1 MSPILQIRN
10 LKIREM
16 MYTESKSLYQL
27 VALRGLYR
35 SLYSTAPSSNSCP
48 VTKFLTLIS
57 ELFCLPLS
65 LTVIVSFLCV
75 CNSKVKNP
83 NHLPLNKKKNII
95 DVFNSKD
102 MVMAAGRK
110 QGR

>member
-1 MSPILQIRN
+1 M
-10 LKIREM
+10 REIT
-16 MYTESKSLYQL
+16 YTESKSLYQL
-27 VALRGLYR
+27 VTLRGLYI
-35 SLYSTAPSSNSCP
+35 TASSSNSCP

-65 LTVIVSFLCV
+65 LTAIVSFLRV
-75 CNSKVKNP
+75 CNSKVKSP

-95 DVFNSKD
+95 DIFNSKD
-102 MVMAAGRK
+102 MVMAVGSK